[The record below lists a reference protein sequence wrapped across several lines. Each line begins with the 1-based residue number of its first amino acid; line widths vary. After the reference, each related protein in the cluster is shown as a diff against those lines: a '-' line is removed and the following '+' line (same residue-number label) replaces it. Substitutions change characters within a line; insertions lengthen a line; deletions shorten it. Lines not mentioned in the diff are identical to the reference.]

1 MSVLIDSDIVI
12 EILRSRDP
20 VIMSQWSTLAD
31 SGEDIL
37 FSPITAAEV
46 WAGARPNEY
55 LDISR
60 FFLLLIC
67 AASEYETGKLAG
79 EYLRLFFKSHNLRI
93 GDALIAATAIKSQST
108 LWTRNRKH
116 YPMPS
121 LTFYS

>member
-1 MSVLIDSDIVI
+1 
-12 EILRSRDP
+12 
-20 VIMSQWSTLAD
+20 MSQWSTLAD

-46 WAGARPNEY
+46 WAGARPSEY
-55 LDISR
+55 QGISR

-79 EYLRLFFKSHNLRI
+79 EYLRLFFKSHHLQI

-116 YPMPS
+116 YPMPG